1 MGRHRWNV
9 DVDISTLKMSTLN
22 ISLQFPC
29 DSTRILFILFLAR
42 ALPVWACFVFLIVFS
57 YCSKAT
63 SQDIIAWNV
72 YTITIVQVLYNW
84 RFQDGSVRRAHE
96 SWSIQTRRT

>member
-9 DVDISTLKMSTLN
+9 DVDISTLKISTLN

-63 SQDIIAWNV
+63 SQDV
-72 YTITIVQVLYNW
+72 YYSLECVHNHNCTSAVQLEIP
-84 RFQDGSVRRAHE
+84 RR
-96 SWSIQTRRT
+96 